1 MNFNEKLVT
10 LRKDK
15 GMSQDALAEKLGVS
29 RQAVSKW
36 ELGTAM
42 PETKNIVQLAE
53 IFCVAIDYMM
63 NYTPHSKTEDLK
75 YIFKKYS
82 STIYFVF
89 YEAFTLTYMLC
100 LAHLSIVMYSIIR
113 HSLGFNTG
121 IGIRWNLSYFR
132 FVVKVNIDNVAI
144 ALTIGIIAFLLTR
157 YIRKKDGNNNDNR

>member
-1 MNFNEKLVT
+1 
-10 LRKDK
+10 
-15 GMSQDALAEKLGVS
+15 
-29 RQAVSKW
+29 
-36 ELGTAM
+36 
-42 PETKNIVQLAE
+42 
-53 IFCVAIDYMM
+53 
-63 NYTPHSKTEDLK
+63 
-75 YIFKKYS
+75 
-82 STIYFVF
+82 
-89 YEAFTLTYMLC
+89 MLC